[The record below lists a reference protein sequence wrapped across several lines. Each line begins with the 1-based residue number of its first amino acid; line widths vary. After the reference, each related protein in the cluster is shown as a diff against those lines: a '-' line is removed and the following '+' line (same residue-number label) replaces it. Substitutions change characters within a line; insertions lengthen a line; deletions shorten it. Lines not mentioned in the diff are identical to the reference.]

1 MYFSLFDTHTN
12 LLINPVENQIFS
24 GNNSFLLIT
33 SRVFFFLFKFE
44 MTRFIEKSYFPLKY
58 FFWSFFCQ
66 RWYSIP
72 GLCHKR
78 DHLHFYLNRSSES
91 YFTYILTSLSPRFIW
106 PNKLDLKLSLEI
118 YLSKYRTKIRLQEIA
133 ITNESKKREMMVR
146 VATVKRKMAYMNAI
160 L

>member
-33 SRVFFFLFKFE
+33 SRVFFFFLNSRWLDLSRRV
-44 MTRFIEKSYFPLKY
+44 TFP
-58 FFWSFFCQ
+58 WNISFDPFSAKDDIRYQ
-66 RWYSIP
+66 
-72 GLCHKR
+72 
-78 DHLHFYLNRSSES
+78 DHFYLNRSSKS
-91 YFTYILTSLSPRFIW
+91 YFTYILTSLSPFIW
-106 PNKLDLKLSLEI
+106 PNELDLKLSLEI

>member
-33 SRVFFFLFKFE
+33 SRVFFFFLNSRWLDLSRRV
-44 MTRFIEKSYFPLKY
+44 TFP
-58 FFWSFFCQ
+58 WNISFDPFSAKDDIRYQ
-66 RWYSIP
+66 
-72 GLCHKR
+72 
-78 DHLHFYLNRSSES
+78 DHFYLNRSSKS
-91 YFTYILTSLSPRFIW
+91 YFTYILTSLSSRFIW
-106 PNKLDLKLSLEI
+106 PNELDLKLSLEI